1 MGGGVGENASSEHRW
16 WNRSEVMKSENW
28 LSKSSTIVCVANEF
42 HVGKSLITR
51 INCPDILKHDILAG
65 LIPGQ

>member
-1 MGGGVGENASSEHRW
+1 M
-16 WNRSEVMKSENW
+16 ENW

-51 INCPDILKHDILAG
+51 INGPDILKHDILAE